1 MAVAVAKNLDA
12 TRIREIRHMRR
23 KLGMGTDEIAR
34 AMKLHPGTVTAV
46 LNKEGVYGN
55 LLPWQFPP
63 MVPR

>member
-1 MAVAVAKNLDA
+1 MAVAVAKHLDVS
-12 TRIREIRHMRR
+12 RIREIRRMRR
-23 KLGMGTDEIAR
+23 EMGMGTDEIAR

-55 LLPWQFPP
+55 QLPWQFPP